1 MHPQTR
7 SVKSPLGHHH
17 CQQQQQQQQQ
27 LMDGPRM
34 PNFTK
39 MQTSPNLLKSV
50 ASWISVRYF
59 SPLTPPLF
67 LFPSEKISG
76 ANKQTYK
83 LIIPHQD
90 RNQLCKIPVTHD
102 FPANPF
108 RCDTTPSLLSI
119 HQTHAIVAITLQYLS
134 RAPSPVSNQ
143 LWLRHVAK
151 RERELACKGRK
162 QSGGGEVFCS
172 SEFLDTLLVL
182 VTLEVSFFLF
192 FSFLFF
198 LRFVNL
204 FLGYYYQ
211 VSLFISSDY

>member
-1 MHPQTR
+1 MRQ
-7 SVKSPLGHHH
+7 
-17 CQQQQQQQQQ
+17 
-27 LMDGPRM
+27 
-34 PNFTK
+34 
-39 MQTSPNLLKSV
+39 
-50 ASWISVRYF
+50 
-59 SPLTPPLF
+59 
-67 LFPSEKISG
+67 
-76 ANKQTYK
+76 QTYK

-90 RNQLCKIPVTHD
+90 RNHLCKIPVTHD

-162 QSGGGEVFCS
+162 QSGGGGEAFCS

-182 VTLEVSFFLF
+182 VTLEVSFLFSFYFLF
-192 FSFLFF
+192 HL
-198 LRFVNL
+198 L
-204 FLGYYYQ
+204 LGYCNTK
-211 VSLFISSDY
+211 VSLFIYY